1 MKGLIALGVVV
12 IAAAIVLAQ
21 SLYVV
26 DVTEQVV
33 ILRFG
38 EVVNQRPSPGLY
50 VKAPFVDTV
59 VRYDKRVLRIDA
71 PPVAM
76 PDVEKENLVIDSY
89 ARYRITDPVQFR
101 KTLQTEGTARSRLGD
116 IVTSSLRSEVARRD
130 RTDIIGAKPLI
141 DPATD
146 QQVVD
151 EATGIPQFIGTETRT
166 EILQNVLTEVRRTIA
181 EEEEPFGIEMIDVR
195 IKRADFPDEVTPSI
209 YTRMRAERNRIA
221 AGFRADGDE
230 KELIIKAD
238 ADREA
243 AVIRAEA
250 QRDSNRIRGEGEA
263 EAIRI
268 LADALEQDPE
278 FFAFRRSLEAYSKF
292 LTQQTTVI
300 LPADAP
306 LFQYIPSPDA
316 NGDSDGR
323 AP

>member
-1 MKGLIALGVVV
+1 MKGLIAAGVVV
-12 IAAAIVLAQ
+12 VAAAIVLAQ

-26 DVTEQVV
+26 DVTEQVL

-38 EVVNQRPSPGLY
+38 EVVSQRQTPGLY

-130 RTDIIGAKPLI
+130 RIEIIGAKPLI
-141 DPATD
+141 DPATE
-146 QQVVD
+146 QQVV
-151 EATGIPQFIGTETRT
+151 EGGIPQVEGTEARS
-166 EILQNVLTEVRRTIA
+166 EILQEVLSEVRRTIA
-181 EEEEPFGIEMIDVR
+181 EEDEPFGIEMIDVR

-221 AGFRADGDE
+221 AGFRADGAE
-230 KELIIKAD
+230 KELVIRAD

-243 AVIRAEA
+243 AIIRAEA

-278 FFAFRRSLEAYSKF
+278 FFAFRRSLEAYRKF

-306 LFQYIPSPDA
+306 LFQYIPGPDA
-316 NGDSDGR
+316 NGVSDGR

>member
-26 DVTEQVV
+26 DITEQVV

-38 EVVNQRPSPGLY
+38 EVVSQRPNPGLY

-71 PPVAM
+71 PAVAM
-76 PDVEKENLVIDSY
+76 PDVEKENLLIDSY

-101 KTLQTEGTARSRLGD
+101 KTLQIEGTARSRLGD
-116 IVTSSLRSEVARRD
+116 IVTSTLRSEVARRD
-130 RTDIIGAKPLI
+130 RIEIIGAKPLI
-141 DPATD
+141 DPATE
-146 QQVVD
+146 QQVVED
-151 EATGIPQFIGTETRT
+151 GIPQFVGTETRS
-166 EILQNVLTEVRRTIA
+166 EILDQVLAEVRRIIA

-209 YTRMRAERNRIA
+209 YNRMRAERNRIA

-230 KELIIKAD
+230 KELIIHAD

-278 FFAFRRSLEAYSKF
+278 FFAFRRSLEAYQKF
-292 LTQQTTVI
+292 LTQQTTII

-306 LFQYIPSPDA
+306 LFQYIPGPNA
-316 NGDSDGR
+316 TGVSDGR